1 MSTAFDH
8 TFDTLIDRTGT
19 GSLKWDDMERIFGP
33 VPQNAIPLWVADMD
47 FHAPEAVQ
55 NAVKDVAAQ
64 GIYGYPAESSAPRE
78 AAATWLADRHGW
90 APGKESLVTV
100 PGVVPGMA
108 LLIRELT
115 APGDGVAVQP
125 PVYPPLFD
133 CVRAAGRRVVENP
146 LVETDGR
153 WGMDLG
159 GLEGIFK
166 GGVRLLL
173 LCSPHN
179 PVGRVWTRDE
189 LSALADLCQRYG
201 VMVVADEIHHDLVL
215 PGHTHTVFASLPQCQ
230 PDRVVT
236 CVSASK
242 SFNLGGLPHAYVVA
256 TDGALR
262 QRIAHAVVGRGLA
275 HGDLFGMV
283 AQEAAHRH
291 GAPWLDALRMYIAD
305 NAAMLQDRLHSHLPW
320 VRMAT
325 LEGTYL
331 AWLDCRASGM
341 DETTMMRRL
350 VAAGVVPSGGR
361 FFGTGGEGHLRV
373 NLATPRTRLLAAI
386 ARMIVGLA

>member
-230 PDRVVT
+230 PDRFGQQEFQPRG
-236 CVSASK
+236 SAPRLCRRHRRGTTPA
-242 SFNLGGLPHAYVVA
+242 NRPC
-256 TDGALR
+256 R
-262 QRIAHAVVGRGLA
+262 GRA
-275 HGDLFGMV
+275 
-283 AQEAAHRH
+283 R
-291 GAPWLDALRMYIAD
+291 
-305 NAAMLQDRLHSHLPW
+305 
-320 VRMAT
+320 
-325 LEGTYL
+325 
-331 AWLDCRASGM
+331 
-341 DETTMMRRL
+341 
-350 VAAGVVPSGGR
+350 
-361 FFGTGGEGHLRV
+361 
-373 NLATPRTRLLAAI
+373 PRTRRPLRDGRAGGGPQARRTVAGRLADVHRRQRRHVA
-386 ARMIVGLA
+386 G